1 MSAAP
6 DPLHYPD
13 IVAAGDLRTALQARF
28 EESGV
33 PLRAEVPSSPGWIR
47 VGARVETGDRQ
58 VTVLMAVDD
67 RAFLLDFW
75 MRGVAMARGR
85 TADLGEV
92 AAGIGT
98 FLSGA
103 AVAVLGATHGFVTYG
118 EFAEAFER
126 GEPEAIA
133 LTWRR
138 FLAKDGTAPPHR
150 RGLDGFLRAAAEE
163 PRLRA
168 LYPFTSHWDFG
179 LRPGV
184 ADAASRAVAWV
195 RPVGDR
201 YLVAGRDRGD
211 LDRIADPVGAH
222 DAVALVLA
230 ALDRG
235 A

>member
-6 DPLHYPD
+6 DPLHYSD

-28 EESGV
+28 DESSV

-47 VGARVETGDRQ
+47 VGARIETGDRQ

-67 RAFLLDFW
+67 RAFLLEFW
-75 MRGVAMARGR
+75 MRGVRMARGR

-103 AVAVLGATHGFVTYG
+103 TVAELSATHAFVTYG
-118 EFAEAFER
+118 GFAEAFER
-126 GEPEAIA
+126 GEAEAIA
-133 LTWRR
+133 FRWARYL
-138 FLAKDGTAPPHR
+138 DGEEPVPHGR
-150 RGLDGFLRAAAEE
+150 QLDGFLRAAAEE

-184 ADAASRAVAWV
+184 ADTPNRAVAWI

-201 YLVAGRDRGD
+201 YLVAGGDRGD
-211 LDRIADPVGAH
+211 LDRTADPVGAS
-222 DAVALVLA
+222 DAVARILA
-230 ALDRG
+230 TWGRSA
-235 A
+235 